1 MGVQWH
7 IFLSGNFYDQNDWRN
22 KCKLPTRLLH
32 LQDKFPINLSVILIH
47 ILKVILILLN
57 IFINCAGL
65 ENIVLNFFIEAQFD
79 TQYHIPIVP

>member
-1 MGVQWH
+1 M
-7 IFLSGNFYDQNDWRN
+7 
-22 KCKLPTRLLH
+22 LH
-32 LQDKFPINLSVILIH
+32 LQDKFPINLSVFLIN

-65 ENIVLNFFIEAQFD
+65 EKIVLRLFFIEAQFD